1 MATLICWSG
10 LHGQPA
16 TSRPSVVL
24 ELYKKLEGPASIVLA
39 AGDVGELGHQHP
51 VLAGEKGV
59 DGACR
64 ALPAQ
69 AVLPLLRS
77 PDPGRRHL
85 YQRPH
90 SLNAVQSRVA
100 MEVMRAGSAVGEFQ
114 ALQHAST
121 MAS

>member
-59 DGACR
+59 DRACGHSQ
-64 ALPAQ
+64 P
-69 AVLPLLRS
+69 
-77 PDPGRRHL
+77 
-85 YQRPH
+85 RPFCPC
-90 SLNAVQSRVA
+90 SAVQT
-100 MEVMRAGSAVGEFQ
+100 RAGGTYTSG
-114 ALQHAST
+114 LIP
-121 MAS
+121 